1 MGGNIVMMC
10 PFCNAPDTRVIDS
23 RRNEDFSIRRRREC
37 DRCKKRFTTYE
48 KIETS
53 PVLVIKKDSTREP
66 FSKDKL
72 RNGILSS
79 CIKRPISSK
88 TIDRLVDEVEKEI
101 MLRDDSEIKSID
113 IGELVLKK
121 LKKIDDV
128 AYIRFASVYREFKE
142 IENYN
147 AEIEKMMPSSKSKKK

>member
-1 MGGNIVMMC
+1 MMC
-10 PFCNAPDTRVIDS
+10 PFCKAPDTKVIDS
-23 RRNEDFSIRRRREC
+23 RRNEDYSIRRRREC
-37 DRCKKRFTTYE
+37 IKCKKRFTTYE

-53 PVLVIKKDSTREP
+53 PILVVKKDSTREP
-66 FSKDKL
+66 FSKEKL
-72 RNGILSS
+72 RNGILYS

-88 TIDRLVDEVEKEI
+88 IIDKLVDEVEKEI
-101 MLRDDSEIKSID
+101 SLRDDPEIKSIE

-142 IENYN
+142 IESFN
-147 AEIEKMMPSSKSKKK
+147 AEVEKIKPSKKKSRD

>member
-1 MGGNIVMMC
+1 MMC
-10 PFCNAPDTRVIDS
+10 PFCNAPDTKVIDS

-37 DRCKKRFTTYE
+37 VNCKKRFTTYE

-53 PVLVIKKDSTREP
+53 PILVVKKDTTREP
-66 FSKDKL
+66 FDKEKI
-72 RNGILSS
+72 RKGILNS

-88 TIDRLVDEVEKEI
+88 TIDKIVDEVEKEVS
-101 MLRDDSEIKSID
+101 LRDSSEIPSIE
-113 IGELVLKK
+113 IGEIVLKK

-142 IENYN
+142 VENFN
-147 AEIEKMMPSSKSKKK
+147 TEVAKIKPHTKKIK

>member
-1 MGGNIVMMC
+1 MMC
-10 PFCNAPDTRVIDS
+10 PFCKEPDTKVIDS

-37 DRCKKRFTTYE
+37 LKCKKRFTTYE

-53 PVLVIKKDSTREP
+53 PILVIKKDSTREP
-66 FSKDKL
+66 FDKEKL
-72 RNGILSS
+72 RKGILNS

-88 TIDRLVDEVEKEI
+88 IVDRLVEEVENEI
-101 MLRDDSEIKSID
+101 SLRDEPEIPSIE

-121 LKKIDDV
+121 LKRIDDI

-142 IENYN
+142 VENFN
-147 AEIEKMMPSSKSKKK
+147 AEVAKIKPLPKKSK

>member
-1 MGGNIVMMC
+1 MMC
-10 PFCNAPDTRVIDS
+10 PFCNALDTKVIDS

-37 DRCKKRFTTYE
+37 EKCKKRFTTYE

-53 PVLVIKKDSTREP
+53 PILVVKKDTTREP
-66 FSKDKL
+66 FDKEKI
-72 RNGILSS
+72 RKGILNS

-88 TIDRLVDEVEKEI
+88 MIDKIVDEVEKEI
-101 MLRDDSEIKSID
+101 QIKDSSEIPSIE
-113 IGELVLKK
+113 IGEIVLKK

-142 IENYN
+142 VENFN
-147 AEIEKMMPSSKSKKK
+147 TEVAKIKPHSKKLK

>member
-1 MGGNIVMMC
+1 MMC
-10 PFCNAPDTRVIDS
+10 PFCKAPDTKVIDS

-37 DRCKKRFTTYE
+37 IRCKKRFTTYE

-53 PVLVIKKDSTREP
+53 PILVVKKDTTREP
-66 FSKDKL
+66 FSKEKL
-72 RNGILSS
+72 KNGVLNS

-88 TIDRLVDEVEKEI
+88 IIDRLVDEVEKEI
-101 MLRDDSEIKSID
+101 SLRDESEIRSIE

-121 LKKIDDV
+121 LKKIDDI

-142 IENYN
+142 IENFN
-147 AEIEKMMPSSKSKKK
+147 DEVEKIKPSKKNKKQ

>member
-1 MGGNIVMMC
+1 MMC
-10 PFCNAPDTRVIDS
+10 PFCKAPDTKVIDS
-23 RRNEDFSIRRRREC
+23 RRNEDFSVRRRREC
-37 DRCKKRFTTYE
+37 VKCKKRFTTYE

-53 PVLVIKKDSTREP
+53 PILVVKKDSTREP
-66 FSKDKL
+66 FSKEKL
-72 RNGILSS
+72 RKGILYS

-88 TIDRLVDEVEKEI
+88 IIDKLVDEVEKEI
-101 MLRDDSEIKSID
+101 SLRDDPEIKSIE

-142 IENYN
+142 IESFN
-147 AEIEKMMPSSKSKKK
+147 AEVEKIKPSKKKSRN

>member
-1 MGGNIVMMC
+1 MMC
-10 PFCNAPDTRVIDS
+10 PFCNAPDTKVIDS

-37 DRCKKRFTTYE
+37 DECKKRFTTYE

-53 PVLVIKKDSTREP
+53 PILVVKKDSTREP
-66 FSKDKL
+66 FNREKL
-72 RNGILSS
+72 KAGVLNS

-88 TIDRLVDEVEKEI
+88 MIDRLVDEVEKEI
-101 MLRDDSEIKSID
+101 MLCDDSEIRSID
-113 IGELVLKK
+113 IGEMVLKR

-142 IENYN
+142 IESFNTEL
-147 AEIEKMMPSSKSKKK
+147 AKMKPNNKKKL

>member
-1 MGGNIVMMC
+1 MEDFIMMC
-10 PFCNAPDTRVIDS
+10 PFCNAPDTKVIDS

-37 DRCKKRFTTYE
+37 LVCKKRFTTYE

-53 PVLVIKKDSTREP
+53 PILVVKKDSTREP
-66 FSKDKL
+66 FDREKIRK
-72 RNGILSS
+72 GIVNS

-88 TIDRLVDEVEKEI
+88 VIDRLVDEVEKEI
-101 MLRDDSEIKSID
+101 LLKDDSEIRSIE
-113 IGELVLKK
+113 IGEIVLKK

-142 IENYN
+142 VENFN
-147 AEIEKMMPSSKSKKK
+147 TEVAKIKTPIKKK

>member
-1 MGGNIVMMC
+1 MMC
-10 PFCNAPDTRVIDS
+10 PFCNAIDTKVIDS

-37 DRCKKRFTTYE
+37 ERCKKRFTTYE

-53 PVLVIKKDSTREP
+53 PILVVKKDSTREP
-66 FSKDKL
+66 FDKEKL
-72 RNGILSS
+72 RKGILNS

-88 TIDRLVDEVEKEI
+88 VIDKIVDEVEKEV
-101 MLRDDSEIKSID
+101 MLSDDNEIKSIE
-113 IGELVLKK
+113 IGELVLKR

-142 IENYN
+142 ISNFNDEV
-147 AEIEKMMPSSKSKKK
+147 EKMQPKKNK

>member
-1 MGGNIVMMC
+1 MMC
-10 PFCNAPDTRVIDS
+10 PFCNAIDTKVIDS

-37 DRCKKRFTTYE
+37 EKCKKRFTTYE

-53 PVLVIKKDSTREP
+53 PILVVKKDSTREP
-66 FSKDKL
+66 FDKEKL
-72 RNGILSS
+72 RKGILNS

-88 TIDRLVDEVEKEI
+88 VIDKIVDEVEKEV
-101 MLRDDSEIKSID
+101 MLSDDNEIKSIE
-113 IGELVLKK
+113 IGELVLKR

-142 IENYN
+142 VSNFNDEV
-147 AEIEKMMPSSKSKKK
+147 EKIQPKYSK

>member
-1 MGGNIVMMC
+1 MMC
-10 PFCNAPDTRVIDS
+10 PFCKALDTKVIDS

-37 DRCKKRFTTYE
+37 IKCKKRFTTYE

-53 PVLVIKKDSTREP
+53 PILVVKKDATREP
-66 FSKDKL
+66 FNKEKL

-88 TIDRLVDEVEKEI
+88 VIDRLVDEVEKEI
-101 MLRDDSEIKSID
+101 SLKDDNEIKSID
-113 IGELVLKK
+113 IGEIVLKK
-121 LKKIDDV
+121 LKKIDDI

-142 IENYN
+142 VENFN
-147 AEIEKMMPSSKSKKK
+147 DEVKKIKPSKKK

>member
-1 MGGNIVMMC
+1 MMC
-10 PFCNAPDTRVIDS
+10 PFCKAPDTKVIDS
-23 RRNEDFSIRRRREC
+23 RRNEDYSIRRRREC
-37 DRCKKRFTTYE
+37 IKCKKRFTTYE

-53 PVLVIKKDSTREP
+53 PILVVKKDSTREP
-66 FSKDKL
+66 FSKEKL
-72 RNGILSS
+72 RKGILYS

-88 TIDRLVDEVEKEI
+88 IIDKLVDEVEKEI
-101 MLRDDSEIKSID
+101 SLRDDPEIKSIE

-142 IENYN
+142 IESFN
-147 AEIEKMMPSSKSKKK
+147 AEVEKIKPSKKKSRD

>member
-1 MGGNIVMMC
+1 MMC
-10 PFCNAPDTRVIDS
+10 PFCNAIDTKVIDS

-37 DRCKKRFTTYE
+37 EKCKKRFTTYE

-53 PVLVIKKDSTREP
+53 PILVVKKDSTREP
-66 FSKDKL
+66 FDKEKL
-72 RNGILSS
+72 RKGILNS

-88 TIDRLVDEVEKEI
+88 VIDRIVDEVEKEV
-101 MLRDDSEIKSID
+101 MLSDDNEIKSIE
-113 IGELVLKK
+113 IGELVLKR

-142 IENYN
+142 VSNFNDEV
-147 AEIEKMMPSSKSKKK
+147 EKIQPKYSK

>member
-1 MGGNIVMMC
+1 MKC
-10 PFCNAPDTRVIDS
+10 PFCGTEDTKVIDS

-37 DRCKKRFTTYE
+37 LECKKRFTTYE

-53 PVLVIKKDSTREP
+53 PILVVKEDQTRQP
-66 FSKDKL
+66 FDKEKI
-72 RNGILSS
+72 RKGILNS

-88 TIDRLVDEVEKEI
+88 TIDKIVDEVEKEI
-101 MLRDDSEIKSID
+101 LLKDSNEIQSIE
-113 IGELVLKK
+113 IGEIVLKK

-142 IENYN
+142 VESFNTEVAKIKPHN
-147 AEIEKMMPSSKSKKK
+147 KKSK